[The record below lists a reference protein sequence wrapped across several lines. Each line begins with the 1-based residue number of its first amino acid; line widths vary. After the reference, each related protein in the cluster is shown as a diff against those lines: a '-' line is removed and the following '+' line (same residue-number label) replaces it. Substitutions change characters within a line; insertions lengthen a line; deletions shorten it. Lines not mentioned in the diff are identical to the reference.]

1 MHKIGQSDEFLGRI
15 LRPLL
20 KTALSLITNVLKPL
34 AKSVLIPL
42 ALTTAASATDPAIHK
57 KMFGSEGTTLIIS
70 NKEMNDIM
78 KIVKSLE
85 KSGLLIKVVSKTI
98 KTEAKGKKGGFLG
111 ILLVT
116 LGASLLGNLLTS
128 RETIRAD
135 ECTITAGYDF

>member
-1 MHKIGQSDEFLGRI
+1 
-15 LRPLL
+15 
-20 KTALSLITNVLKPL
+20 
-34 AKSVLIPL
+34 
-42 ALTTAASATDPAIHK
+42 
-57 KMFGSEGTTLIIS
+57 MFGSEGTTLIIS

-85 KSGLLIKVVSKTI
+85 KSGLLIKVVSKTV

-135 ECTITAGYDF
+135 ECTVTAGYDF